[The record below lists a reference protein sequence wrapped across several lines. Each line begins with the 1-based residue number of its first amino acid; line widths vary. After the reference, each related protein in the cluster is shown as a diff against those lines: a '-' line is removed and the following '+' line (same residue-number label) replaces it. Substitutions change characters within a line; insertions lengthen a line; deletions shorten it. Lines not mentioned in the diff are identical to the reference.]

1 MTPVDRERT
10 STMRAVTRWSSGVL
24 AVGLALTLLT
34 VPSGADTT
42 WVTDR
47 DDTKGFLDVKAIA
60 HGHGR
65 GGRLKHTVTTFAKW
79 RSKDLWCGAVAMEF
93 PGLDRELIVFYRKKL
108 RAIVVNERTG
118 EGIGNPRVTRPT
130 RRRVAVA
137 FPRRWLRPGLD
148 EYRWFVRTVRR
159 GSDCP
164 ARDGDK
170 SVVVRDRAPR
180 RGRSI
185 LHRL

>member
-1 MTPVDRERT
+1 MTPRGSVSR
-10 STMRAVTRWSSGVL
+10 SSMRAIARWSSRALVL
-24 AVGLALTLLT
+24 GLALTLLA
-34 VPSGADTT
+34 VPSAADNK
-42 WVTDR
+42 WVSDR
-47 DDTKGFLDVKAIA
+47 DDTKGFLDVKAVA

-65 GGRLKHTVTTFAKW
+65 GDRLKHTVTTFAMW
-79 RSKDLWCGAVAMEF
+79 RSKDLWCGVVTMEF
-93 PGLDRELIVFYRKKL
+93 PDLDRELIVFYRKKL

-130 RRRVAVA
+130 RRRVAVV

-159 GSDCP
+159 GADCP
-164 ARDGDK
+164 SHTGDQDI
-170 SVVVRDRAPR
+170 VVRDRAPR

-185 LHRL
+185 VHRL

>member
-1 MTPVDRERT
+1 MT
-10 STMRAVTRWSSGVL
+10 AFARWSTKVL
-24 AVGLALTLLT
+24 VAGLALALLA
-34 VPSGADTT
+34 VPSAADTK

-47 DDTKGFLDVKAIA
+47 DDTKGFLDVKAVA
-60 HGHGR
+60 HGHAR
-65 GGRLKHTVTTFAKW
+65 GGRIKHTVTTFARW
-79 RSKDLWCGAVAMEF
+79 RSKDLWCGVVTMEF

-108 RAIVVNERTG
+108 RAIVVDERTG

-130 RRRVAVA
+130 RRRVAVV

-159 GSDCP
+159 GGDCP
-164 ARDGDK
+164 GHGGDK

-180 RGRSI
+180 KGRSI